1 MLGFLKKLVT
11 KSDSSAPAVAP
22 AATPARPVA
31 PTRPTAPV
39 IPARST
45 TPERSVPPTARP
57 SAPIA
62 SGSFPAEAV
71 TPVKPV
77 SAAVASQPAARAV
90 DPEGTV
96 DLPFKQLFPKLSA
109 QVQALPHQLPDTDGF
124 LRIPLGMVRTQLA
137 KGAVKLP
144 FSQFREF
151 SPSGVFPE
159 PQKGPDFEVEIP
171 LSEIVSRIKPEVIG
185 RRTNQRKI
193 EVPEK
198 IAPLFNSDG
207 KPVEGLKVSD
217 EKSKPSAKPA
227 KTEAVQP
234 GAEIKAAAPEQQS
247 PLATEKRDPKP
258 VAPPP
263 PIQPAT
269 PLPSPADLIPSPN
282 VTREPEPGDEP
293 TIAPRF
299 KVSASEPLVNEP
311 IRAPRLDPS
320 LASLKPKALEPEKP
334 QPAVAQNKIVAPS
347 QPASGSQPDFI
358 IAFMDLVSF
367 WTDSGKQE
375 LANLYR
381 HSAEIPR
388 SRIEQGLRRGK
399 INFTWREF
407 KPWVKLAPGN
417 SLPTIAEEYE
427 VELPLAIVAPRFF
440 QDRNPGKPQ
449 RRIAPS
455 DDIPDVFAV
464 KSEVASRIGANTE
477 VKAEEQAPAPA
488 DVSGTAPIAAEEPV
502 EKPFGFESIFN
513 KPGKSNW
520 SFSEVT
526 ENCAALEG
534 VAGAL
539 ISDSEGLLIA
549 GQWGGEGK
557 ADSVAA
563 FIPQMHRRFVEYATE
578 LKLGE
583 GENFTFKLEN

>member
-1 MLGFLKKLVT
+1 M
-11 KSDSSAPAVAP
+11 
-22 AATPARPVA
+22 
-31 PTRPTAPV
+31 
-39 IPARST
+39 
-45 TPERSVPPTARP
+45 
-57 SAPIA
+57 
-62 SGSFPAEAV
+62 
-71 TPVKPV
+71 
-77 SAAVASQPAARAV
+77 
-90 DPEGTV
+90 
-96 DLPFKQLFPKLSA
+96 
-109 QVQALPHQLPDTDGF
+109 
-124 LRIPLGMVRTQLA
+124 
-137 KGAVKLP
+137 
-144 FSQFREF
+144 
-151 SPSGVFPE
+151 FPE
-159 PQKGPDFEVEIP
+159 PLKGPDFEVEIP

-185 RRTNQRKI
+185 RRTNQRKV
-193 EVPEK
+193 EVPEE

-217 EKSKPSAKPA
+217 EKSKPPVKPV

-234 GAEIKAAAPEQQS
+234 AAETKAAAPELQS
-247 PLATEKRDPKP
+247 RLATEKRDSKP
-258 VAPPP
+258 VAPEA

-269 PLPSPADLIPSPN
+269 PLPSPADLIPSPK
-282 VTREPEPGDEP
+282 VTPEPEPADEP
-293 TIAPRF
+293 RIAPRF
-299 KVSASEPLVNEP
+299 KVPASEPLVNEP

-320 LASLKPKALEPEKP
+320 LASLKPKALEPAKP
-334 QPAVAQNKIVAPS
+334 QPAAPQNKVVAPS
-347 QPASGSQPDFI
+347 QSASGSQPDFI

-399 INFTWREF
+399 ISFTWREF

-417 SLPTIAEEYE
+417 SLPTISEEYE
-427 VELPLAIVAPRFF
+427 VELPLAIIAPRFF

-464 KSEVASRIGANTE
+464 KPEVASRIGANTE
-477 VKAEEQAPAPA
+477 VKAEEQTSAPVSVPETVPA
-488 DVSGTAPIAAEEPV
+488 PV

-513 KPGKSNW
+513 KPGKPNW

-526 ENCAALEG
+526 ENCAALQG

-549 GQWGGEGK
+549 GQWGGEAK

-563 FIPQMHRRFVEYATE
+563 FVPQMHRRFVEYATE

-583 GENFTFKLEN
+583 GENFTFMLENKPFQIFKAGRNFLAILGKPGEFLPNAQLGDVAKCLAQTVQ